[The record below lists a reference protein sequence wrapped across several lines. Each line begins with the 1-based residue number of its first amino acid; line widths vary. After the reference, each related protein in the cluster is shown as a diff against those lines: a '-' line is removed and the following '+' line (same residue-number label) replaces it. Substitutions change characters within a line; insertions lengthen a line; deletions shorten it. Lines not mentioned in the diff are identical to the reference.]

1 MIFVCGCRH
10 WMRKLLQIL
19 RWASHHVSVD
29 HLCEHAERAFQ
40 HSQCVT
46 WSDKKSYDSR
56 SRDLPSNLLP
66 DEEGGTMPSAL
77 LPRTPALS
85 KICLHGSFWSWNHQI
100 SAQLFWE
107 LSKLTNLF
115 EDRRSTPEDCEVG
128 FCSLAQLFTSFS
140 GCRLANSFGA
150 YFVDT
155 LGLPLSC
162 RSNPVDFLV
171 AAFSAGET
179 QIWPGDLRV
188 VAVFLVFVCF
198 FSMVV

>member
-1 MIFVCGCRH
+1 M
-10 WMRKLLQIL
+10 
-19 RWASHHVSVD
+19 
-29 HLCEHAERAFQ
+29 AERAFQ
-40 HSQCVT
+40 HSQCVP

-77 LPRTPALS
+77 LPRTPTRS

-115 EDRRSTPEDCEVG
+115 EDRRSTSEDCEVG
-128 FCSLAQLFTSFS
+128 FCSLAQLFTSFQAVDLLI
-140 GCRLANSFGA
+140 RLAHISETRWA
-150 YFVDT
+150 YLYRV
-155 LGLPLSC
+155 GG
-162 RSNPVDFLV
+162 NPVDFLV

-179 QIWPGDLRV
+179 EIWPGGLRV
-188 VAVFLVFVCF
+188 VAVFPVFCLFCF
-198 FSMVV
+198 LHGCMKSRRFIPFAIYLTASLTVRTEP

>member
-1 MIFVCGCRH
+1 
-10 WMRKLLQIL
+10 
-19 RWASHHVSVD
+19 
-29 HLCEHAERAFQ
+29 
-40 HSQCVT
+40 
-46 WSDKKSYDSR
+46 
-56 SRDLPSNLLP
+56 
-66 DEEGGTMPSAL
+66 MPSAL
-77 LPRTPALS
+77 LPRTPARS

-115 EDRRSTPEDCEVG
+115 EDRRSTPEDREVG

-150 YFVDT
+150 YFGDT

-188 VAVFLVFVCF
+188 VAVFLVLFV
-198 FSMVV
+198 FSPWLYEVKTFHTFCNLFDRFSHCQDRALERNRPLQRKKMLRRH